1 MRVGDLTDLCSSQA
15 ACAYGYLT
23 GRPGVLLVVGGPGVV
38 HGKQCTHLP
47 PERELTKL
55 CLTAM
60 AGIFHAQTN
69 AWPLLVLAGSSES
82 FQQGMGAFQE
92 LDQVSYVKPHAK

>member
-1 MRVGDLTDLCSSQA
+1 MVSHSA
-15 ACAYGYLT
+15 EASYLT
-23 GRPGVLLVVGGPGVV
+23 VGLSRR
-38 HGKQCTHLP
+38 CLP
-47 PERELTKL
+47 K
-55 CLTAM
+55 AM

-92 LDQVSYVKPHAK
+92 LDQVAYVRPHAK